1 MRTAPILAFMFLLA
15 APALAGGPL
24 QVAGTSYFDS
34 AAKGQPL
41 TWANGS
47 VSYYTDQ
54 GSLSPILDQTAAN
67 ALVADAFARWTS
79 IPTVA
84 LVATRAGQ
92 LAQDVNGS
100 NVTSSANTLYLPADI
115 QPNALSK
122 PVAIVYDADG
132 QVTDAFLG
140 SGASLDCV
148 GNAVL
153 GGPDNFSSDA
163 RFTHALVVLNGLCAQ
178 NSGQLA
184 DFQYRLVRILG
195 RVLGLGW
202 SQVNINVW
210 SGVPVAKNPDRLGFP
225 VMHAQEIN
233 ACLPIS
239 ICLPSPEQPRMDDR
253 AALARL
259 YPVTTQNQASFP
271 GKQVFSANTA
281 RLRGNVYF
289 AAAPG
294 QPGQPMQ
301 GVNVVARWIDPSTGQ
316 PSRTYA
322 AASVSGFLFRGNAG
336 NAITGAD
343 DPTGQPYDRFG
354 SDDPAVQGFFDLA
367 GLEFPTGGNTAQY
380 QLSVEAVDPLW
391 SSLVGP
397 YGPWQVQPS
406 GSATPVVI
414 TVTKGN
420 EVAHDIVMTN
430 SAPPAQDRTEPNRFD
445 APVPVPPA
453 GDFTAVLSGYAD
465 DDYYSFSGQANRT
478 LSVEVSAINEAGALT
493 QDKVQPVIGMWS
505 MAAPAGAPPGAFTT
519 TSFNTSNFGMTRLD
533 AQLFSTTDFR
543 IGVADLRGDGRPDY
557 AYQMRVFY
565 ADSLTPVRAGVAGGD
580 VLAIRGMGFRPNT
593 SLQIAGQFAAPL
605 SVKPA
610 QVLFSSP
617 PAADGVVDLNLS
629 DPATGASSRMLG
641 VLTIG
646 AGPGDTLHLLSAGN
660 PAIPVGG
667 ETVNP
672 VVLQVLE
679 PDGVTP
685 VNGATVRLDSTA
697 GGALSACN
705 GSSGCSLITDQSGKV
720 STRVQVQSPGVITVT
735 AALAPASYVNPSA
748 LQTTV
753 VGSQSSL
760 DIALLSQNVWIAH
773 AATLDVPLVA
783 RVLSNGSPLAGRTVN
798 YAIQSGTASLSAPSA
813 VTDAGG
819 YASVTA
825 HLSQLSNDVQISAC
839 VAPANTPCK
848 TFSLKD
854 APLSGLQLEWV
865 SGTQQK
871 VALGQSFRP
880 VVARV
885 VDSASRLNPVQGA
898 DVTVTLLLGRS
909 SGSTHVDNAGDTVG
923 ARHGSPVFVGSSQ
936 QVLRSDSAGLVSVLP
951 MAGDPSS
958 PVEVQGTFSI
968 GAAELSFQVEAL
980 DAPAIPPGQ
989 SPARLQ
995 RTLTSAHPR

>member
-1 MRTAPILAFMFLLA
+1 MFLLA

-100 NVTSSANTLYLPADI
+100 NVTSSANTLSLPADI

-465 DDYYSFSGQANRT
+465 EDYYSFSGQANRT

-565 ADSLTPVRAGVAGGD
+565 AGSLTPVRAGVAGGD
-580 VLAIRGMGFRPNT
+580 VLALRGMGFRPNT

-610 QVLFSSP
+610 QILFSSP

-646 AGPGDTLHLLSAGN
+646 AGPGDTLHLLSGGN
-660 PAIPVGG
+660 PATPVGG

-672 VVLQVLE
+672 VVLQVLD

-773 AATLDVPLVA
+773 GATLDVPLVA

-936 QVLRSDSAGLVSVLP
+936 QVVRSDAAGLVSVLP

-980 DAPAIPPGQ
+980 DAPTIPPGQ
-989 SPARLQ
+989 STARLQ